1 MKICGNGRD
10 MKEKKKKEGS
20 KIFLN
25 DKLIIVIEILAQKS
39 GHLYLFILEFAIS
52 GCGIWGKSLSSEL

>member
-10 MKEKKKKEGS
+10 MKEKKKGRKQN
-20 KIFLN
+20 FLN